1 MRLISASVILVISSV
16 AMSATLTVDD
26 SGPADFATIQ
36 AAIDAASP
44 GDLIQVYPGT
54 YHATGNQVVD
64 AKGKAVIIKAISGS
78 GYTSIDG
85 QGQRRGVLFGAGETA
100 ATILDGFTIINC
112 TATEGGGIACSNS
125 SPTIIDCVIT
135 NNHATST
142 VGGGIA
148 CLDGSPSLSGCTIS
162 LNSAVTLGGGLYCL
176 DGHPNISNCD
186 IANNTAGSQGGGLY
200 ATTSDPILVDCT
212 VRSNQAPVGAGIYAT
227 ADSLPVLTGVLVCE
241 NDTDQIQGPWTN
253 GGGTEVADT
262 CPLRVPEDYAT
273 IQSAIDAAIPGDV
286 IVVAPGTYTSI
297 DYQVV
302 HMMGKSVTLRASG
315 SVEETI
321 IDGEGARRGI
331 TCDSGETN
339 DTIIEGFTITN
350 GKSSQGGGVYCFQS
364 SPTLRNCDVVG
375 NTTQGWAWPQAG
387 GGGIYCELA
396 SPLIDSCT
404 ISNNAAIDDGSG
416 WGVHVGGGINYSSSY
431 YIAPLQILNC
441 TITNN
446 TAAGDGGG
454 IYCRAD
460 APEVGNDNSL
470 IIRNCTITQNSAY
483 EGAGIFCE
491 NYSNW
496 EEGTYD
502 PFVVIDGCTISDNEA
517 AQFGGGF
524 SIRASKPT
532 ITDCVIE
539 RNSAS
544 GNIETQA
551 AGGGGLLGERCL
563 ATMTNCSIRDNSAP
577 GGGGGIAFHQADV
590 TMIACLIDGNFS
602 VGAGGLGGA
611 QSTLAIT
618 SCTISNNLANGGGGG
633 GFYQCVTTLSNCD
646 ILANSGDYGGGLAF
660 YEGTPSLVAC
670 TIRGNTGDFGGGVY
684 GSWCQ
689 IGFTDCYVAAN
700 SASLQGGGIM
710 CDLACIASMS
720 GTTVCGNTAT
730 QLEGDWVDLLGNTV
744 SDICPATCLGDF
756 NADNMVAAPDL
767 QLLLDAWGTENS
779 DLDID
784 GNGVVGI
791 HDLLELLERWGT
803 CP

>member
-1 MRLISASVILVISSV
+1 MRLISASGILVVSSV
-16 AMSATLTVDD
+16 AMSATWTVDD
-26 SGPADFATIQ
+26 SEPADFATIQ
-36 AAIDAASP
+36 AAIDAAS
-44 GDLIQVYPGT
+44 
-54 YHATGNQVVD
+54 
-64 AKGKAVIIKAISGS
+64 S
-78 GYTSIDG
+78 
-85 QGQRRGVLFGAGETA
+85 
-100 ATILDGFTIINC
+100 
-112 TATEGGGIACSNS
+112 
-125 SPTIIDCVIT
+125 
-135 NNHATST
+135 
-142 VGGGIA
+142 
-148 CLDGSPSLSGCTIS
+148 
-162 LNSAVTLGGGLYCL
+162 
-176 DGHPNISNCD
+176 
-186 IANNTAGSQGGGLY
+186 
-200 ATTSDPILVDCT
+200 
-212 VRSNQAPVGAGIYAT
+212 
-227 ADSLPVLTGVLVCE
+227 
-241 NDTDQIQGPWTN
+241 
-253 GGGTEVADT
+253 
-262 CPLRVPEDYAT
+262 
-273 IQSAIDAAIPGDV
+273 GDV
-286 IVVAPGTYTSI
+286 IVVGPGTYTSI

-302 HMMGKSVTLRASG
+302 DMMGKSVTLRASG

-331 TCDSGETN
+331 TCESGETT

-350 GKSSQGGGVYCFQS
+350 GKSSQGGGVFCFQS

-375 NTTQGWAWPQAG
+375 NTSQGEWQSG
-387 GGGIYCELA
+387 QGGGIYCDSA
-396 SPLIDSCT
+396 SPLIDTCT
-404 ISNNAAIDDGSG
+404 ISNNTAAVCTNEPEYNWCGNSAT
-416 WGVHVGGGINYSSSY
+416 GGGIFYFNPAYSSS
-431 YIAPLQILNC
+431 IAPLQILNC

-470 IIRNCTITQNSAY
+470 IIRNCTISQNSAY

-491 NYSNW
+491 TYSNT

-502 PFVVIDGCTISDNEA
+502 PFVVIDDCTISDNEA

-544 GNIETQA
+544 GNTGTQA

-590 TMIACLIDGNFS
+590 TMISCLIDGNFS

-618 SCTISNNLANGGGGG
+618 NCTISNNLANGGGGG
-633 GFYQCVTTLSNCD
+633 GFYHCVTTLSNCE

-670 TIRGNTGDFGGGVY
+670 TIIGNTGDLGGGVY

-710 CDLACIASMS
+710 CDLASIANMS

-784 GNGVVGI
+784 GNGLIGI